1 MTEKL
6 INIIS
11 KYRNIVFVWGGTGGH
26 IQPIISLKR
35 HLEQL
40 YNTSSI
46 FWIGWNSSQE
56 EKAARNENISFSA
69 ITTLKLSTTRS
80 FKILLYP
87 FILIQGIFQARKI
100 FKTIGQDNSVV
111 FSKWW
116 PGSVAVWI
124 AAWSLNIPLHIH
136 ESDTVAGRSN
146 RLLGIFATRIW
157 LGFEQ
162 AKTYFKSEKCE
173 VIGQIID
180 PIFYQKN
187 IELTWDYISWKTD
200 KPHIFVTCGSQGSR
214 AIFESIIT
222 QFWTSSE
229 YEWIIALGKLNT
241 GMIDEFAHMDN
252 CQAVNWLSQENIAK
266 LIQGTDIAITR
277 GSATALAEFT
287 VGDHQSQLIIIPLP
301 YSAWNHQYYNAI
313 EYKKIWHILL
323 EQSNLKNLK
332 NTLFTITKNE
342 WNWTKNK

>member
-1 MTEKL
+1 MTKKL

-11 KYRNIVFVWGGTGGH
+11 KYSNIVFVWGGTGGH
-26 IQPIISLKR
+26 IQPIISLKK
-35 HLEQL
+35 HLEWSNYKASL
-40 YNTSSI
+40 L
-46 FWIGWNSSQE
+46 WIWWTNSQE
-56 EKAARNENISFSA
+56 EIAAKNENISFFG
-69 ITTLKLSTTRS
+69 ITTLKLATTKS

-87 FILIQGIFQARKI
+87 LILIQGIFQARNILKS
-100 FKTIGQDNSVV
+100 FKKTNTIV

-116 PGSVAVWI
+116 PGSVAVGI
-124 AAWSLNIPLHIH
+124 AAWSLHIPLHIH

-146 RLLGIFATRIW
+146 KLLGVFATTVW

-180 PIFYQKN
+180 PIFSQKN
-187 IELTWDYISWKTD
+187 IELIWEYVSWKTD

-241 GMIDEFAHMDN
+241 GMIDEFVHMNN

-277 GSATALAEFT
+277 GSATTLAEFT

-301 YSAWNHQYYNAI
+301 YSAWNHQYYNAK
-313 EYKKIWHILL
+313 EYEQKWHILL
-323 EQSNLKNLK
+323 EQSNLQKLK
-332 NTLFTITKNE
+332 NILLTITHNE
-342 WNWTKNK
+342 WNWIKNK